1 MATSEPWEISLLS
14 GWTWRWRGAY
24 AVVGPTEWAHNLARL
39 WTHLSVRA
47 RGKGEKQMA
56 DTKRNETTPPP
67 KTRDPH
73 RTAEVVPKSHPATR
87 PRAKTKG
94 KRNISGPRL
103 SHSSPRL
110 CCSGPESILRNCF
123 TGCYRPLSH
132 SSALIV
138 VSQQLQHDR
147 QSSNFFF
154 VLVNARN
161 VSSVPFDVTFQYA
174 AMPVRFSSGVFSI
187 AACSTVISVCK

>member
-14 GWTWRWRGAY
+14 GWTWRWWGAY

-147 QSSNFFF
+147 QSSDFFF
-154 VLVNARN
+154 GKCQECFVRSVRCYVPVCGNARQ
-161 VSSVPFDVTFQYA
+161 VQFGGLQYRR
-174 AMPVRFSSGVFSI
+174 MQH
-187 AACSTVISVCK
+187 CDQCM